1 MAISNCSLLWD
12 TEVLHNVYIKKKK
25 IFLLTV
31 YLIVYSHWL
40 MKVYQLKSV
49 VLRESKVQ
57 VIIFYKQAS
66 LFDNIYLNY
75 NTYEERKMSYSE
87 A

>member
-1 MAISNCSLLWD
+1 MVISNFSLLWD

-31 YLIVYSHWL
+31 FLIVYSHWL

-66 LFDNIYLNY
+66 LFDHIYLNY